1 MQLGAS
7 EESLA
12 SCGEQRDSSCDRC
25 AIAIAIAAL
34 VVESMPS
41 IASVA
46 IETDITMRG
55 TTASTP
61 RGSGV
66 EYAVANEL
74 IRSSRIVIVVVVGSI
89 GRSLGASRRQ
99 GDRRQGRLAAR
110 VEVIST
116 C

>member
-25 AIAIAIAAL
+25 AFAIAAL